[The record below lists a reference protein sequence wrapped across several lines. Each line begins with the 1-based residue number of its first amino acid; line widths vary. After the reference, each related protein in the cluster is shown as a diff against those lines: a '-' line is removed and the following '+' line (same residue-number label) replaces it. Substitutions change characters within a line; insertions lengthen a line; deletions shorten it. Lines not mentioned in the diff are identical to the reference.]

1 MTCDAGIVNGET
13 SIRVVAARVSRLAP
27 ALIAAALFTRGL
39 PAQQTEAGRI
49 GASIDSIANAA
60 LKDGKAAGMSI
71 AVVRGKDTLVM
82 KGYGYADLEYDYP
95 TPPRAVYEI
104 GSVTKQFTAAAI
116 LQLQEM
122 GKLSLD
128 DPVTKHLPSFPL
140 QGHQLT
146 IRRLMDH
153 TSGIKGY
160 TEVPKFGAI
169 MQRKLP
175 RDSLVAL
182 FANEPWD
189 FAPGEA
195 MIYNN
200 SAYFLLG
207 LIIEKASG
215 LSYADYVQKNLFARA
230 GMTDSRYCSEKEIV
244 RNMAHGYDAGP
255 KGLVKAQYIDQTW
268 PFSAGSL
275 CSTAGDLVSWNRAL
289 HGGRILSAES
299 YRELITPGKLNDGT
313 PMRYAKGLA
322 VADMLG
328 HRAIQHDGAI
338 PGFLASSTYLPD
350 DDLIVVVLIN
360 TLGPVNPANVSKQI
374 IKRLVGERQPAY
386 AKLDHPLTDYT
397 GTFSGKGRG
406 RPFVVTVTQ
415 DSAGLLFAAGP
426 GAGRRASY
434 LGDEV
439 FDVEEARAIFVR
451 ERGAVKGLKMD
462 QTGSIY
468 VLRKQ

>member
-1 MTCDAGIVNGET
+1 MSDVHKLNDYPRMCLVKARRSQLSAAVIATALLAPGLSAQPSDA
-13 SIRVVAARVSRLAP
+13 RRLA
-27 ALIAAALFTRGL
+27 AA
-39 PAQQTEAGRI
+39 
-49 GASIDSIANAA
+49 IDSIANAA

-71 AVVRGKDTLVM
+71 AVVRGRDTLVM

-116 LQLQEM
+116 LQLQEA
-122 GKLSLD
+122 GKLSID
-128 DPVTKHLPSFPL
+128 DPVAKHLPSFPL
-140 QGHQLT
+140 KGHELT

-160 TEVPKFGAI
+160 TEIPKFFAI

-175 RDSLVAL
+175 RDSLVEL
-182 FANEPWD
+182 IANEPWD
-189 FAPGEA
+189 FDPGDA

-215 LSYADYVQKNLFARA
+215 LSYAEYVQKNLFARA
-230 GMTDSRYCSEKEIV
+230 GMNDSRYCSESEIV

-255 KGLVKAQYIDQTW
+255 KGLVKAQYVDQTW

-275 CSTAGDLVSWNRAL
+275 CSTAADLVAWNRAL
-289 HGGRILSAES
+289 HGGKILSADS

-322 VADMLG
+322 VADVLG

-338 PGFLASSTYLPD
+338 PGFLASSAYLPD
-350 DDLIVVVLIN
+350 DDLIVVVLVN
-360 TLGPVNPANVSKQI
+360 TLGPVNPVDLSKQI
-374 IKRLVGERQPAY
+374 IKRIVGERRPVY
-386 AKLDHPLTDYT
+386 ARLDHPLTDYT
-397 GTFSGKGRG
+397 GTYSGKGRG
-406 RPFVVTVTQ
+406 RQSVVVVTQ
-415 DSAGLLFAAGP
+415 DSSGLRFTAGS

-434 LGDEV
+434 LGSDV
-439 FDVEEARAIFVR
+439 FDVEEAHAIFVR
-451 ERGAVKGLKMD
+451 EGGIVKGLKMD

-468 VLRKQ
+468 VLSKQ